1 MTTIT
6 AVMPISIPSA
16 ALRQMDEAERTRV
29 LNAAFDS
36 SSESLSAYLAVLS
49 ARLRVYEQRY
59 ELPTSTLTAA
69 LASGALRETAEVS
82 AWLFWAELR
91 SQLAGKARP

>member
-1 MTTIT
+1 VTSITT
-6 AVMPISIPSA
+6 AMPVSIPSA
-16 ALRQMDEAERTRV
+16 ALGQMDEAERTRV

-36 SSESLSAYLAVLS
+36 SPESLTAYLAVLG

-69 LASGALRETAEVS
+69 LASGELRETADVS
-82 AWLFWAELR
+82 AWLFWADLR